1 MKKFLLALALC
12 ALPAMAQTKAAPK
25 ASPTPAAKAGQ
36 PPKPGLVSCAG
47 KIEGRY
53 AESALGQ
60 MQIEFR
66 SGKATLKAFGDTS
79 VTTCWTAG
87 KKVYLYMPA
96 DPDPMEID
104 INNDGTLQTPLGEFK
119 KKGD

>member
-1 MKKFLLALALC
+1 MKIPALIALC
-12 ALPAMAQTKAAPK
+12 AVSALAQTKAAPK
-25 ASPTPAAKAGQ
+25 AAPKGGGQ
-36 PPKPGLVSCAG
+36 PPKAGLSTCAG

-79 VTTCWTAG
+79 ITDCWMAG
-87 KKVYLYMPA
+87 KKVYLYMPG
-96 DPDPMEID
+96 DPEPMEID